1 MQKRR
6 LEQKTLDYIKVN
18 EDIGETFATG
28 NYYQDLEVDQ
38 NVVANV
44 AIYCTRKEKIV
55 CMPGI
60 AGVSTDWED
69 TAKVIF
75 SKIRQETNLGV
86 GHNPEST
93 KTDPWMSS
101 SVENRIHRQMR
112 GKF

>member
-6 LEQKTLDYIKVN
+6 LEQKTLDSIKVN

-38 NVVANV
+38 NFVANV

-69 TAKVIF
+69 TATVIF
-75 SKIRQETNLGV
+75 SKVRAETNFGV
-86 GHNPEST
+86 LHNPEST
-93 KTDPWMSS
+93 KTDPWTSYKNGS
-101 SVENRIHRQMR
+101 LD
-112 GKF
+112 G